1 MTKLCGDR
9 QWAFQS
15 RNAKNEAILYTSY
28 MFVLSFFCLFI
39 VVGFGF
45 GFLFFVLGFVLFFVF
60 F

>member
-1 MTKLCGDR
+1 MTKLYGDR

-39 VVGFGF
+39 VIGFGF
-45 GFLFFVLGFVLFFVF
+45 GLFFVLGFVLFCF
-60 F
+60 